1 MKQNV
6 RNLKQQKIYRRRRI
20 ALAVVLIVIVALLV
34 AIYASTSNLKTADVG
49 NSINLK
55 GVSVDI
61 SKVISADPN
70 PPVVGAGMI
79 PIKWD
84 ENQGLWVITTADD
97 KDWYNYSEGKWANV
111 MLSNRSVFI
120 RIRKRQKTGFRICR
134 GGCS

>member
-6 RNLKQQKIYRRRRI
+6 RNLEQQKIYRRRRT
-20 ALAVVLIVIVALLV
+20 ALLVVLIAIFALIV
-34 AIYASTSNLKTADVG
+34 AIYATNSTPKTTADVG

-55 GVSVDI
+55 GVNIDI
-61 SKVISADPN
+61 SKVISVDPN

-84 ENQGLWVITTADD
+84 ENQGMWVITTAND

-111 MLSNRSVFI
+111 MLSNRQIFI
-120 RIRKRQKTGFRICR
+120 
-134 GGCS
+134 